1 MLFIFYI
8 RKRREKFPCTQTVEE
23 KAVPLPALLALSQH
37 PRQLLSS
44 RFLKAWSNRRLENAQ
59 FLPWIQDTCGDEDCI
74 LEDLFKAVI
83 DLAQKLLLQLG
94 KPIKKIRLGINAL
107 LQV

>member
-1 MLFIFYI
+1 M
-8 RKRREKFPCTQTVEE
+8 
-23 KAVPLPALLALSQH
+23 
-37 PRQLLSS
+37 
-44 RFLKAWSNRRLENAQ
+44 ENAQ

-94 KPIKKIRLGINAL
+94 KPIKIRLGINAL